1 MKNDTGV
8 TFSINTNNKLKIL
21 GMTIN
26 SKLTWDDHIEVACK
40 RSNQRLHILRTL
52 KPHISQIEL
61 HQVHIALIRSIF
73 DYCSPVYVKLPNK
86 LCKRVKKVE
95 KRAHR
100 LIYGE
105 DASCS
110 CILDGM
116 ISRRE
121 ELSVRLFFKI
131 LHDKHHLLHNKL
143 PHILPHNTRLS
154 NFTCRTNKRLHSY
167 FPYTTQLINTKT
179 FTLPTNSV

>member
-1 MKNDTGV
+1 MLTTHDVLSSLILRNHNPGANL
-8 TFSINTNNKLKIL
+8 SIN
-21 GMTIN
+21 
-26 SKLTWDDHIEVACK
+26 
-40 RSNQRLHILRTL
+40 
-52 KPHISQIEL
+52 
-61 HQVHIALIRSIF
+61 ALIRSIF

-86 LCKRVKKVE
+86 LCKKVKKVE

-116 ISRRE
+116 IRGRE
-121 ELSVRLFFKI
+121 ELSVRLYFKI

-167 FPYTTQLINTKT
+167 FPYTTQLINTKK
-179 FTLPTNSV
+179 FTLPTNSVWVFLLCAIRIACPLSAL